1 MIVHGGGKAEVS
13 RTSSSGR
20 IGRCTPVLSLL
31 GLLLLL
37 ELSLCKEFNLILLSL
52 KAEDFHLHHLHLE
65 ALSLLN
71 VYARGEWQ
79 SCGVYLRGSALLVG
93 EPGTIDSGGK
103 GGLVESAL
111 NVDVLGFRVVP
122 RFLIVGGKTREI
134 ESCTGGGS
142 VGNVGRSGANTAGTK
157 ASEEG
162 GTVVLVGNS
171 HRKWIGRE
179 SDGLLNKLHEA
190 KGIAQELES
199 NWEGRVE

>member
-1 MIVHGGGKAEVS
+1 M
-13 RTSSSGR
+13 
-20 IGRCTPVLSLL
+20 
-31 GLLLLL
+31 
-37 ELSLCKEFNLILLSL
+37 
-52 KAEDFHLHHLHLE
+52 
-65 ALSLLN
+65 
-71 VYARGEWQ
+71 
-79 SCGVYLRGSALLVG
+79 VG